1 MGLEIKQSLKLSQQL
16 VMTPQL
22 QQAIKLLQ
30 LNRLELAET
39 IQQELLENPMLEET
53 EENVQ
58 ESEINQL
65 EREALGDPP
74 GPSEAQESAER
85 AESAETAYEQDAYE
99 AGEPALGADGGSTEG
114 GDGLDEINM
123 SDQVKEDFDWENY
136 LGEYSSAPASS
147 EGGGFEERETPS
159 LEAVLTRSPSL
170 KEHLLWQL
178 RMSALDDAQ
187 MRIGELIIGNL
198 NEEGYLIASLDDLAA
213 AAGAEPAAVETVLRA
228 VQQLDPLG
236 VAARDLKE
244 CLIIQAT
251 ELYPGHDLVFEILEH
266 HLADLE
272 RRNYQ
277 AIAKKQGVS
286 LDEVAEALDVI
297 RSLDPKPGRQ
307 VSEEEPQYITPD
319 IYVYKVD
326 GEFVIQ
332 LNEDGLPK
340 LRVNS
345 FYKDALAQ
353 GGSAE
358 AKEYVQSKLRSA
370 VWLIRSI
377 HQRQRTIYK
386 VTESIVHFQRD
397 FLDKGI
403 AHLKPL
409 VLRDVAEEVGM
420 HESTISRVTTNK
432 YVHTPQGVFELKFFF
447 NSGINRVEG
456 GAVASEAVKER
467 IRRIISEEDPARPLS
482 DQAIGDML
490 IKENIDIAR
499 RTVAKYRE
507 MLGILP
513 SSRRRQILRPKA
525 RQT

>member
-39 IQQELLENPMLEET
+39 IQQELLENPMLEES
-53 EENVQ
+53 EEM
-58 ESEINQL
+58 L
-65 EREALGDPP
+65 GEA
-74 GPSEAQESAER
+74 EASQVEAEATVSAER
-85 AESAETAYEQDAYE
+85 TESSETAYESGGETDAGPASESHE
-99 AGEPALGADGGSTEG
+99 AA
-114 GDGLDEINM
+114 DGLDEVRLT
-123 SDQVKEDFDWENY
+123 DEVKEDFDWENY
-136 LGEYSSAPASS
+136 LGEYSSAPA
-147 EGGGFEERETPS
+147 GGESGGVEDREAPSFE
-159 LEAVLTRSPSL
+159 AMLTKSASL

-178 RMSALDDAQ
+178 RMAALDEPQ
-187 MRIGELIIGNL
+187 METGALIIGNL
-198 NEEGYLIASLDDLAA
+198 NEDGYLQVSLDDLAVTA
-213 AAGAEPAAVETVLRA
+213 KSSAEAVETVLK
-228 VQQLDPLG
+228 VIQQFDPLG
-236 VAARDLKE
+236 VAARDLQE
-244 CLIIQAT
+244 CLLIQAT
-251 ELYPGHDLVFEILEH
+251 ELYPGHDLVFDILEQ
-266 HLADLE
+266 HLGELE

-277 AIAKKQGVS
+277 VIAKRLGVS
-286 LDEVAEALDVI
+286 LDEVADALDVI
-297 RSLDPKPGRQ
+297 RKLDPKPGRR
-307 VSEEEPQYITPD
+307 VSEDEPQYITPD
-319 IYVYKVD
+319 IYVYKMD
-326 GEFVIQ
+326 NEFVIV

-345 FYKDALAQ
+345 YYKDALAH
-353 GGSAE
+353 GASAE
-358 AKEYVQSKLRSA
+358 AKEYVQGKLRSA

-386 VTESIVHFQRD
+386 VTESIVGFQRD

-409 VLRDVAEEVGM
+409 VLRDVAEDVGM

-447 NSGINRVEG
+447 NSGINKVEG

-467 IRRIISEEDPARPLS
+467 IRHIIAGEDASKPLS
-482 DQAIGDML
+482 DQTIGDML
-490 IKENIDIAR
+490 KKENIDIAR

-513 SSRRRQILRPKA
+513 SSRRRQILRS
-525 RQT
+525 RGR